1 MRRELFRLTYPDR
14 LRLRITGME
23 IEPDI
28 DTLGLFEARYTAF
41 LATITH
47 LRPRLHRYCARMTG
61 SLSDGEDVMQEALFE
76 AYRKLDGFDDSRAL
90 SPWLFRIAHNRC
102 IDFLRKRQVRED
114 AEVKTV
120 DAEDGVAMV
129 EFARADLGPALE
141 HLVLLLPPKERACVL
156 LKDVFD

>member
-1 MRRELFRLTYPDR
+1 
-14 LRLRITGME
+14 ME

-28 DTLGLFEARYTAF
+28 DRLGLFEARYTAF

-76 AYRKLDGFDDSRAL
+76 AYRKLDSFDDSRAL

-102 IDFLRKRQVRED
+102 IDFLRRRDVRHRRKRSRRSPIRLRPSTRRVCRSI
-114 AEVKTV
+114 
-120 DAEDGVAMV
+120 
-129 EFARADLGPALE
+129 ALSN
-141 HLVLLLPPKERACVL
+141 AW
-156 LKDVFD
+156 